1 MSGPDDGSGRRA
13 AAGKA
18 ERSYRQGM
26 ASRRG
31 PFSGPTGVSAW
42 ADRLT
47 ELVVARAH
55 AGGSAGAGS
64 TSASALRIGDAERD
78 VVAEAVRTAFA
89 EGRLDLAECD
99 ARLDRVLAARTLAD
113 LAEVTADLPDRGMPP
128 PAADTARPVAAV
140 LGRVERRGAF
150 VVAARTQVTVA
161 GGQVVLD
168 LSDALVQHR
177 ELVIDAKVLGGTLR
191 VVVPDGVEVVLA
203 PSIQAGR
210 HSVSRRPPCGPGAPV
225 LRFEGTITLGRLEIR
240 RSPRRRP
247 LRQRGVLGGA
257 GRRALG

>member
-1 MSGPDDGSGRRA
+1 
-13 AAGKA
+13 
-18 ERSYRQGM
+18 M

-31 PFSGPTGVSAW
+31 PFGGPSGASAW

-47 ELVVARAH
+47 ELVVSRAH
-55 AGGSAGAGS
+55 AGGPAGPGS
-64 TSASALRIGDAERD
+64 TSAAALRIGDLERD
-78 VVAEAVRTAFA
+78 IVAEAVRTAFA

-128 PAADTARPVAAV
+128 PAADTAQPVAAV
-140 LGRVERRGAF
+140 FGRVERRGAF
-150 VVAARTQVTVA
+150 VVAAHTQVTVA

-191 VVVPDGVEVVLA
+191 VVIPDGVEVVLG

-225 LRFEGTITLGRLEIR
+225 LRIEGSITLGRLEIR
-240 RSPRRRP
+240 RSPRRRSS
-247 LRQRGVLGGA
+247 RQRALGGT